1 MAEDIVPLCKL
12 VAPPLA
18 LTLSLLTSVAAATE
32 PVAVVPQPVAVVPQ
46 PVAVVPEAVTGVPG
60 DTASQAPVPARARR
74 PFLQLGAAA
83 KLGFL
88 LADYEDGGAVGEAN
102 FVLRLNPTRVFSLDF
117 SGGPFF
123 YSYGADPRE
132 EGLSDASHR
141 GAGVVIQPRVQF
153 NLGST
158 MMLRGG
164 PVLGVATD
172 EITKPDCS
180 HKAVGPALGASI
192 EPAVRLGSLFEL
204 GAQIA
209 LVTMPQTYCYDSRN
223 SDRGFSSY
231 SNTTKQVDYLSSGL
245 RAAMLW

>member
-1 MAEDIVPLCKL
+1 MAAGIVPLCKL

-18 LTLSLLTSVAAATE
+18 LTLSLLASVAAATE
-32 PVAVVPQPVAVVPQ
+32 PVAVVPRPVAVVPQ
-46 PVAVVPEAVTGVPG
+46 PVAVVPGAAVPV
-60 DTASQAPVPARARR
+60 DSAPKAPAPARARR
-74 PFLQLGAAA
+74 PFLQLGGAA

-88 LADYEDGGAVGEAN
+88 LADYQDGGAVGEAN

-132 EGLSDASHR
+132 EGLSGASHR
-141 GAGVVIQPRVQF
+141 GAGLVVQPRVQF
-153 NLGST
+153 NLGSM

-172 EITKPDCS
+172 KVTKPDCT
-180 HKAVGPALGASI
+180 HKGVGPALGASI
-192 EPAVRLGSLFEL
+192 EPAVRLSSVFEL
-204 GAQIA
+204 GAQVA

-223 SDRGFSSY
+223 SNSGYSSY